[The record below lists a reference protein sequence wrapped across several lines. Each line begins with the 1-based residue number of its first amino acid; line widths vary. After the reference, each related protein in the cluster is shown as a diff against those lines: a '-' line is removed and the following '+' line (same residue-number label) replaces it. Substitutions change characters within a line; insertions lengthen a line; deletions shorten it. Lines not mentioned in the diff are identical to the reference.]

1 MIIFSTGRGFRNE
14 TKLAGTIKAL
24 FAIALGVCL
33 IVTKANAMT
42 LVVQIVS
49 VMIMAMGVVPL
60 FLSMKYPVMQEL
72 ASGSLFRILISVLLF
87 SFADPVA
94 SVLRYILGGILCLV
108 GLSQIT
114 NLLSMRNSFAGGV
127 LPFVIPVLLL
137 AGGAMFFSEELI
149 GNDIMGLVAG
159 AAFIFYGSYKG
170 VSVIKRS
177 KNQQGSHQY
186 YTEDDTVDEQ

>member
-149 GNDIMGLVAG
+149 GNDIM
-159 AAFIFYGSYKG
+159 
-170 VSVIKRS
+170 
-177 KNQQGSHQY
+177 
-186 YTEDDTVDEQ
+186 